1 MAQVFL
7 VECQVSGALHV
18 EFARRRF
25 RRFEEAMLSNQL
37 VFSLRCT
44 ARGQNNAEL
53 KVHLS
58 RYLGSFCFST

>member
-37 VFSLRCT
+37 MFPLFEMHC
-44 ARGQNNAEL
+44 
-53 KVHLS
+53 S
-58 RYLGSFCFST
+58 RPKQCGVKGSP